1 MKESEYKKVVHG
13 YDKEFNNSK
22 EYMTNIAPAKKTW
35 MASTLPELYVRM
47 SERAW
52 MTNWDLMLTMAT
64 VIWLASDS
72 LLGLLA
78 AKDLHKGIIAGLVVI
93 VLTRKRS

>member
-1 MKESEYKKVVHG
+1 MKEAEYKKAVHL
-13 YDKEFNNSK
+13 DAKDLSK
-22 EYMTNIAPAKKTW
+22 EYFMEAPAKKTW

-47 SERAW
+47 GERSW
-52 MTNWDLMLTMAT
+52 MTNWDLLLTMAT

-72 LLGLLA
+72 MIGLLA
-78 AKDLHKGIIAGLVVI
+78 ATDLHKGIIAGLVVI